1 MLSKEIFEYIR
12 PIKDKV
18 FKIIFGKP
26 YNRDILEDFLQAV
39 TGEPVHI
46 TNVQTEMYWGGDTL
60 EEKQM
65 RSDMVIETENSC
77 DLLEI
82 QAYHDKEYEARATS
96 YEGKLIIYQLQ
107 KIKSYTSL
115 KRMRFISIM
124 DSSHIDMPEFYG
136 KSIRVLEEYKHIPVF
151 NLVEHYI
158 VDIAKFREIKDMDM
172 HNRLHQWAEFLRFD
186 RREVLEMIAKEN
198 NKIEKALKEIDRIM
212 GDEETRRKIQ
222 SIWEARIDK
231 EIEINT
237 ARDIGIEIGEKNG
250 YAIGEQAGIIKG
262 ESVGIQKGEKIGFLK
277 GEKSGISKG
286 EKLGLEKAR
295 KTHLISMLQAGIA
308 DELIMKVMQISK
320 KELQKEKQALEYNR

>member
-1 MLSKEIFEYIR
+1 MFDDDCYIFYTLFHYQIKQNKAGF
-12 PIKDKV
+12 PISVLK
-18 FKIIFGKP
+18 KIL
-26 YNRDILEDFLQAV
+26 N
-39 TGEPVHI
+39 
-46 TNVQTEMYWGGDTL
+46 TL

-82 QAYHDKEYEARATS
+82 QAYNDKEYEARATS

-115 KRMRFISIM
+115 KRMRFISVM
-124 DSSHIDMPEFYG
+124 DSSIVTMPDFYG
-136 KSIRVLEEYKHIPVF
+136 KTIRVLEEYKHIPVF

-158 VDIAKFREIKDMDM
+158 LDLAKFKKIQEIDI

-198 NKIEKALKEIDRIM
+198 KNIEKALKEIDRLM
-212 GDEETRRKIQ
+212 GDEETRRRIQ
-222 SIWEARIDK
+222 SIWEARLDK

-250 YAIGEQAGIIKG
+250 YAIGEQAGM
-262 ESVGIQKGEKIGFLK
+262 V
-277 GEKSGISKG
+277 KG
-286 EKLGLEKAR
+286 EKLGICKER
-295 KTHLISMLQAGIA
+295 KKHLTSMIQAGIA
-308 DELIMKVMQISK
+308 DELIVKVMQISM
-320 KELQKEKQALEYNR
+320 KELQKEKQALGYSR

>member
-1 MLSKEIFEYIR
+1 MLSKETFEYIR

-26 YNRDILEDFLQAV
+26 YNTDILEDFLQAI

-82 QAYHDKEYEARATS
+82 QAYNDKEYEARATS

-115 KRMRFISIM
+115 KRMRFISVM
-124 DSSHIDMPEFYG
+124 DSSIVTMPDFYG
-136 KSIRVLEEYKHIPVF
+136 KTIRVLEEYKHIPVF

-158 VDIAKFREIKDMDM
+158 LDLAKFKKIQEIDI
-172 HNRLHQWAEFLRFD
+172 HNRLHQWTEFLRFD

-198 NKIEKALKEIDRIM
+198 KNIEKALKEIDRLM

-222 SIWEARIDK
+222 SIWEARLDK

-250 YAIGEQAGIIKG
+250 YVIGEQAGMVKG
-262 ESVGIQKGEKIGFLK
+262 ESIGL
-277 GEKSGISKG
+277 EKG
-286 EKLGLEKAR
+286 EKLGLAKGERLGLVKGERLGICKER
-295 KTHLISMLQAGIA
+295 KKHLTSMIQAGIA
-308 DELIMKVMQISK
+308 DELIVKVMQISM
-320 KELQKEKQALEYNR
+320 KELQKEKQALGYSR